1 MATLE
6 EFQAAARAHVPYETL
21 LKLSNG
27 LDQTAYAYPSVP
39 RYGRQS
45 NETIGQVLEQARTY
59 PNWGKDTST
68 GGAFGNI
75 YDNREEVAQV
85 ALPFVAAAAV
95 PSILGSG
102 GTAAGGDSA
111 LYAGTEAGAQTPL
124 WGGATTYGTDLAATD
139 SALASVG
146 GDAALGTGTLAGV
159 NAAASG
165 GASAAG
171 GSAAGGGFFQNGNWV
186 PTLVGGG
193 LTILGMEQQKKAADE
208 AAKLAGAATD
218 KATAESARQFN
229 IGQENLAPWLSAG
242 KTALGASLNLQGL
255 SGDPSSSL
263 AALQSSPGYQFR
275 LKQGRQG
282 LDASSAARGGMGS
295 GKAMTAASGWN
306 QDFASNEYGNRL
318 NQLAGLSNTG
328 QTTGNQM
335 ANNGAN
341 YANNNANL
349 LTNNAGYQGAAGMA
363 GANARASGLYGL
375 ANLGINS
382 WDKYRNA

>member
-1 MATLE
+1 MEKLRSKK
-6 EFQAAARAHVPYETL
+6 EFNDAIASGNYTTSA
-21 LKLSNG
+21 
-27 LDQTAYAYPSVP
+27 
-39 RYGRQS
+39 QS
-45 NETIGQVLEQARTY
+45 
-59 PNWGKDTST
+59 
-68 GGAFGNI
+68 GGAIAGKKI
-75 YDNREEVAQV
+75 RSVAK
-85 ALPFVAAAAV
+85 VAAAPMLAPIQYASKRIFPNAGRLNDLLARGQADKTDYETAAAIAAMV
-95 PSILGSG
+95 GMGAYG
-102 GTAAGGDSA
+102 GAAGGGEA
-111 LYAGTEAGAQTPL
+111 IAGTAEA
-124 WGGATTYGTDLAATD
+124 AAD
-139 SALASVG
+139 IAA
-146 GDAALGTGTLAGV
+146 GDAVA
-159 NAAASG
+159 
-165 GASAAG
+165 AAG
-171 GSAAGGGFFQNGNWV
+171 GYGGAAEAAGVAGGAGAGGAGGGFFQNGNWI
-186 PTLVGGG
+186 PTAVGGG
-193 LTILGMEQQKKAADE
+193 LTLLGMNQQEKAAEE
-208 AAKLAGAATD
+208 AARLAGAATD
-218 KATAESARQFN
+218 RATAENARQFN

-242 KTALGASLNLQGL
+242 KTALGSSLNLQGL

-306 QDFASNEYGNRL
+306 QDFASNEYSNRL

-375 ANLGINS
+375 ANLGINQ